1 MRRLTE
7 KQIKDSIQ
15 NIDFEPLK
23 IKFENRKTK
32 STDDAARLVIGWKN
46 GAEYFLPEIL
56 GQATPKQVDLS
67 LFRLEKMTK
76 AASRRKSEKSV
87 FPIIIAPYLS
97 EQTLNRLADSEI
109 SGIDLSGN
117 GVVVIPGK
125 LFVFRTGG
133 KNRFL
138 SNAPIKNVFR
148 GTSSLVARVFFTK
161 PEYENVGE
169 ILNEITKRG
178 GKTTFPTVSKVL
190 KTLEEELLIRKG
202 EKIRLLDGKKLL
214 QCLQKNY
221 RPPEVSRRL
230 VVKCDNVAETLE
242 QMAINAESKNIFYV
256 RDDPSKYAVMPTNA
270 SLIKIYTKS
279 MDELLKGVNFTETIR
294 FPNLEVIETVE
305 QSIYF
310 DRRKESGFYWLSLLE
325 TYLELA
331 NEGKREQ
338 ETAISIMKE
347 FLNTVQ

>member
-1 MRRLTE
+1 MRRLTA
-7 KQIKDSIQ
+7 KQIKDLIQ

-23 IKFENRKTK
+23 IKLENRQTT
-32 STDDAARLVIGWKN
+32 STDDAARIVISWKN

-56 GQATPKQVDLS
+56 EQATPKQIDLS

-76 AASRRKSEKSV
+76 ATSGRNSDKSV
-87 FPIIIAPYLS
+87 FPIIIAPYLN
-97 EQTLNRLADSEI
+97 EQTLNRLAESEI

-125 LFVFRTGG
+125 LFVYRTGG
-133 KNRFL
+133 KNKFL

-148 GTSSLVARVFFTK
+148 GTSSLIARVFFHQ

-178 GKTTFPTVSKVL
+178 GKITFPTVSKVL
-190 KTLEEELLIRKG
+190 KTLEEELLVSKG

-221 RPPEVSRRL
+221 RRPEANRRL
-230 VVKCDNVAETLE
+230 FVKCDNVSKALE

-256 RDDPSKYAVMPTNA
+256 RNDPSRYAVMPSNA
-270 SLIKIYTKS
+270 SAIKIYTDS
-279 MDELLKGVNFTETIR
+279 MDELLKGVNFTETTR
-294 FPNLEVIETVE
+294 FPNLDLIETVE
-305 QSIYF
+305 QRIYF
-310 DRRKESGFYWLSLLE
+310 DRRRESDFYWLSPLE

-338 ETAISIMKE
+338 ETADSIIKE
-347 FLNTVQ
+347 LLNTVQ